1 MKLTARFVPNPI
13 RLSLAHTHKSRHS
26 SKHPAK
32 IVMCAR
38 LSATKL
44 EDVMFENN
52 EGLVDRIVRIGLG
65 LGLISLAFVGPATP
79 FGWLGLVP
87 LVTGIVGTCPLY
99 RLIGF
104 RTNSASKA
112 A

>member
-1 MKLTARFVPNPI
+1 
-13 RLSLAHTHKSRHS
+13 
-26 SKHPAK
+26 
-32 IVMCAR
+32 
-38 LSATKL
+38 
-44 EDVMFENN
+44 MFENN

-65 LGLISLAFVGPATP
+65 LGLISLVFIGPATP

-104 RTNSASKA
+104 RT
-112 A
+112 